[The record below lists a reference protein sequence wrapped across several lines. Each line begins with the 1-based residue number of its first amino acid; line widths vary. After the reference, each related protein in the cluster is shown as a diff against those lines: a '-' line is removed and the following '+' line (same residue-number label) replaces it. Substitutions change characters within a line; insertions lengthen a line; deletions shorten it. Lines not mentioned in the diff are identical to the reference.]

1 MTMEMMTNSGFL
13 NPKSRSNSFANLYR
27 LSTFGDVAIK
37 NTLSIIEAS
46 VDASMIDDKQQ
57 IDNQLPKL
65 ETDAGLLDFLDD
77 PQGAIYEL
85 SLLSDDDITTDGY

>member
-46 VDASMIDDKQQ
+46 VDASMIDDK
-57 IDNQLPKL
+57 
-65 ETDAGLLDFLDD
+65 
-77 PQGAIYEL
+77 
-85 SLLSDDDITTDGY
+85 